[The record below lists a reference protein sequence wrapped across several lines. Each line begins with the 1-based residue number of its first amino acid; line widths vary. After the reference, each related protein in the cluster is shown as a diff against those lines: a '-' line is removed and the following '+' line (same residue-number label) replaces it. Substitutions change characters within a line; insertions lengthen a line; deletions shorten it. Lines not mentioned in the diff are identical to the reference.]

1 VLIITG
7 DHSTPPSLMAHSWH
21 PVPVLMS
28 APHLR
33 GGDGE
38 SFDEVNCR
46 RGQIGT
52 IPSKEIIPLAMAHAG
67 KLEKFG
73 A

>member
-1 VLIITG
+1 
-7 DHSTPPSLMAHSWH
+7 
-21 PVPVLMS
+21 MS

-33 GGDGE
+33 GGGPE
-38 SFDEVNCR
+38 RFDEIACR
-46 RGQIGT
+46 AGEIGT
-52 IPSKEIIPLAMAHAG
+52 IPSKELMALAMAHAG